1 MECTT
6 LKWQHWPSNKYQKG
20 NIFDKLVSI
29 HLNFRKVY
37 KVNALD
43 QKILVSWFFKRLV
56 PFTCNRWHFAKG
68 ELWKCFLI
76 HKMLPYMF
84 HSFQSWG
91 TSVKYLVLRL
101 AEQWNCNTPSFV
113 LYVFPPHII
122 WRARN
127 ECRKKSKKIMLSF
140 LAMLCMSKASAWS
153 ILVSSKSTLTRWAWI
168 DILLKTFMVNILMW
182 YSWWIFSCKY
192 LWSIFPSEY
201 IHG

>member
-1 MECTT
+1 M
-6 LKWQHWPSNKYQKG
+6 
-20 NIFDKLVSI
+20 
-29 HLNFRKVY
+29 
-37 KVNALD
+37 
-43 QKILVSWFFKRLV
+43 V
-56 PFTCNRWHFAKG
+56 PFTCNQWHLVKG

-76 HKMLPYMF
+76 HKMLPYIF

-122 WRARN
+122 WRARY
-127 ECRKKSKKIMLSF
+127 ECNFFSLKKITRFFSHAVHEQGVCLEYS
-140 LAMLCMSKASAWS
+140 CVQQ
-153 ILVSSKSTLTRWAWI
+153 INPDQVSLDRYSPEDVHGEYSHVI
-168 DILLKTFMVNILMW
+168 FMVNI
-182 YSWWIFSCKY
+182 SCNY

>member
-1 MECTT
+1 MICDNFDQMECTT

-29 HLNFRKVY
+29 HLNFRKFY

-43 QKILVSWFFKRLV
+43 QKILVSWFFKRAV
-56 PFTCNRWHFAKG
+56 PFTCNRWHFTKG
-68 ELWKCFLI
+68 ELWKKILI

-122 WRARN
+122 WPARC
-127 ECRKKSKKIMLSF
+127 ECKFFSKRNNAFFFSHAVHEQGVCLEYSCVQQINPDQ
-140 LAMLCMSKASAWS
+140 
-153 ILVSSKSTLTRWAWI
+153 VSLDRYSLEDVYGEYSHVVFR
-168 DILLKTFMVNILMW
+168 VNIL
-182 YSWWIFSCKY
+182 
-192 LWSIFPSEY
+192 L
-201 IHG
+201 